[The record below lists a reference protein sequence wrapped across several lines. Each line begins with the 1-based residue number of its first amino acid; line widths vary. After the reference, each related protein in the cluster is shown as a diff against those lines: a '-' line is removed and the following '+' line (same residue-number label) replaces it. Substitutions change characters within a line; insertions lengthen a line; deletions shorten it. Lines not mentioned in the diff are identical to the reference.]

1 MKICPQTSRVL
12 SLAAIAA
19 AAAALSGCYIVPID
33 QVPRAPATVVVAPP
47 PAAAAAPVTFTARL
61 YPSNDLASP
70 YGVIG
75 AIVTNDLNG
84 RGHFS
89 TTIDGETFTGESTR
103 VAGSQRD
110 GIANGAGS
118 RGGFISCR
126 YTMNSPTLG
135 AGNCRLQNGA
145 TFTMHV
151 GG

>member
-47 PAAAAAPVTFTARL
+47 PAAAVTFTARL